1 MIMLHSVNPGCSN
14 LRGTDAVSV
23 GTNDCY
29 ATMHLGKDKY
39 HTSIKE
45 KSKDPEWQEEC
56 DL

>member
-1 MIMLHSVNPGCSN
+1 MLHSVNPGCSN